1 MLSNFYKKIV
11 VDFSKITIF
20 FLIIFVSFS
29 LYYSKNFN
37 LDASSDALLL
47 EGDKDLQYL
56 REINDRYGSKDF
68 LVLTYSPVSSFEEK
82 ETILNLQLLKSK
94 IEKLT
99 WVDSVITI
107 IDVPLLKS
115 TDENLMDRIKN
126 YKTLAYPEI
135 DRKRG
140 FEEII
145 NSPIYK
151 NYVISEDGKTS
162 GIVVYLKKDKR
173 LSEYIKVKD
182 QYYNQSQEES
192 LSKEERSNYK
202 IFLKEYE
209 DYKNLYNIRNQQNIS
224 EIRDVISKYG
234 ENAKIH
240 LGGIPMIAD
249 DMMSYIKSDII
260 VFGIGVFLFIILT
273 LWFIFRNIKWVII
286 PLIGCATSVI
296 IMIGLLGLIGWKVTV
311 ISSNF
316 IALMLILNMAMNIH
330 VTVRFLQIKKEQP
343 ELTKSEAV
351 LISCKKMM
359 MPILYTVLTT
369 ICAFLSLIFSEIK
382 PIIDFGLMMTLGL
395 IVSFIVTFL
404 LLPSLLNVFS
414 SENEI
419 NVKDT
424 EKSLITSVFA
434 SIAKKN
440 SIFIFIFTFLVILA
454 SFVGVLKLE
463 VENSFINYFDKETEI
478 YKGMKKI
485 DEDLGGTTPL
495 NIIVKFPAKQ
505 NKDINKEEDEFSEWD
520 EDNED
525 KETKSKYWFTRDKMD
540 KIIMVHDYLDS
551 LPEIGKVLS
560 FGSILRVAEDL
571 NQKELQSLEIAVLY
585 SKIPEEI
592 KKEIVTPYISVE
604 KDEARISVRI
614 KDSLENLRRDDLIKK
629 INSDLHEKLGLE
641 KNEYRL
647 AGVLILFNNLLQSL
661 FKSQILTLGIVMIG
675 ILGMFFILFKNLS
688 LSLIGVVP
696 NFLAA
701 FFILGIIGLAG
712 IPLDMMTITI
722 AAITIGI
729 AVDNSIHYIYRFRE
743 EYKKLNNYEKTLDK
757 CHSTVGIAILN
768 TSITIVFGFSILV
781 LSKFI
786 PTIYFGVFTG
796 IAMLLAMISVLTL
809 LPKLLLIYK
818 PFGKEITNL
827 ND

>member
-1 MLSNFYKKIV
+1 MFFKLYNKLVTDFHKLTLLLISIV
-11 VDFSKITIF
+11 
-20 FLIIFVSFS
+20 IIFS
-29 LYYSKNFN
+29 LYFSKNFN

-47 EGDKDLQYL
+47 EGDKDLKYL
-56 REINDRYGSKDF
+56 REINNRYGSKDF
-68 LVLTYSPVSSFEEK
+68 LFLTYSPLSSFTDED
-82 ETILNLQLLKSK
+82 TIINIQLLKSK

-99 WVDSVITI
+99 WVDSVISI

-115 TDENLMDRIKN
+115 SDEPLMERLKN
-126 YKTLAYPEI
+126 YKTLSYPNL
-135 DRKRG
+135 DKNRG
-140 FEEII
+140 FQEIL

-151 NYVISEDGKTS
+151 DYVISKDGKTS
-162 GIVVYLKKDKR
+162 GVVVYLKKDNR
-173 LSEYIKVKD
+173 LDEYINLKEKYIFDQKEKKISKQEKKKYKD
-182 QYYNQSQEES
+182 
-192 LSKEERSNYK
+192 
-202 IFLKEYE
+202 FLKDYE
-209 DYKNLYNIRNQQNIS
+209 NYKNLYNKRNHQNIS
-224 EIRDVISKYG
+224 EIREIIGKYG

-249 DMMSYIKSDII
+249 DMMSYIKSDIL
-260 VFGIGVFLFIILT
+260 VFGLGVFIFIILT
-273 LWFIFRNIKWVII
+273 LWLIFKNIKWVMM
-286 PLIGCATSVI
+286 PLLGCASSVI

-330 VTVRFLQIKKEQP
+330 LTVRFLQLKREYPDYSKKEAI
-343 ELTKSEAV
+343 LEA
-351 LISCKKMM
+351 SKKMM
-359 MPILYTVLTT
+359 LPILYTVLTT
-369 ICAFLSLIFSEIK
+369 ICAFLSLIFSGIK
-382 PIIDFGLMMTLGL
+382 PIIDFGWMMTMGL
-395 IVSFIVTFL
+395 AVSLIITFL
-404 LLPSLLNVFS
+404 LLPSLLNIFS
-414 SENEI
+414 SDNEI
-419 NVKDT
+419 DVKDT
-424 EKSLITSVFA
+424 EKSFITKILG

-440 SIFIFIFTFLVILA
+440 NILLFGLTSIVIIA
-454 SFVGVLKLE
+454 SIVGILRLE

-495 NIIVKFPAKQ
+495 NVIIKFPS
-505 NKDINKEEDEFSEWD
+505 NKTLEKEDDEFSEWD
-520 EDNED
+520 EDTKKEED
-525 KETKSKYWFTRDKMD
+525 KSKYWFTRDKMD
-540 KIIMVHDYLDS
+540 KILKVHDYLDS

-571 NQKELQSLEIAVLY
+571 NEKQLQSLEIAVLY

-592 KKEIVTPYISVE
+592 KQEVISPYISVE
-604 KDEARISVRI
+604 EDEARIVVRI
-614 KDSLENLRRDDLIKK
+614 KDSLEDLKRNDLIKK
-629 INSDLHEKLGLE
+629 INNEINSELGLDKSE
-641 KNEYRL
+641 FKL

-661 FKSQILTLGIVMIG
+661 FKSQILTLGIVMLG
-675 ILGMFFILFKNLS
+675 IFSMFYVLFRNIT

-696 NFLAA
+696 NFIAA
-701 FFILGIIGLAG
+701 FFILGIIGLMK

-729 AVDNSIHYIYRFRE
+729 AVDNSIHYIYRFKE
-743 EYKKLNNYEKTLDK
+743 EFKKINDYEKTLDR

-781 LSKFI
+781 LSNFI

-818 PFGKEITNL
+818 PFGKTINTII
-827 ND
+827 